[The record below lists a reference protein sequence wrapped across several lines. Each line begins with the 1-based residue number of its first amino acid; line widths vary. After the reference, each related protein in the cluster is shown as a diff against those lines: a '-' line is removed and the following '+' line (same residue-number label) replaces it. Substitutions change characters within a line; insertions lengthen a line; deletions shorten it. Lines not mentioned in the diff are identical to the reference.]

1 MCEGIGILHMLSYAV
16 PVFVKV
22 IYEINFTATKEI
34 DPYLDIHHITC
45 MKLLAMFVLSIKL
58 SFSFLLELQ
67 KIYYWCYAKDL
78 VGLTNFFDKTIA
90 T

>member
-1 MCEGIGILHMLSYAV
+1 MLSYAV

-34 DPYLDIHHITC
+34 DPYLDIHHITW
-45 MKLLAMFVLSIKL
+45 MKLLTMFVLSIKL

-67 KIYYWCYAKDL
+67 KIYY
-78 VGLTNFFDKTIA
+78 
-90 T
+90 